1 MKKVLFATTAL
12 IATAGMAAADVRL
25 SGYGRFG
32 LDYNEA
38 NGLIAGRSETN
49 LTTRLRVQIDAS
61 TETDGGVTFGAR
73 YRIQGEQRDGAAGA
87 GVINGARFYVSSG
100 GFTLGVGNIIGAL
113 EGANGLYLPTS
124 SAGTGIDGMG
134 YHSLP
139 TNVGAGA
146 NYFNWDAYSSA
157 GAGAS
162 NGVEVMYKA
171 GAFSGHLSYSAPRGV
186 VSADRLALNVSYTFG
201 DWTAALAMQDS
212 DTLGQDKIFVS
223 VQGDLGVARVML
235 GYASNKDQNATVG
248 DDVDKLRLAGAFD
261 LGAATTLVAWVANE
275 DNPNAPA
282 TDGTSYGL
290 NVSHDLGGGVTL
302 DGGFVEHSDN
312 NTQFQVGAYF
322 RF

>member
-38 NGLIAGRSETN
+38 NGAVAGRSETN

-61 TETDGGVTFGAR
+61 TETDGGVKFGAR

-87 GVINGARFYVSSG
+87 GVVNGARFYVSSG
-100 GFTLGVGNIIGAL
+100 GFTLGVGNIIGAI

-134 YHSLP
+134 FHSLP
-139 TNVGAGA
+139 TNVGVS
-146 NYFNWDAYSSA
+146 YFNWDAYSSG

-162 NGVEVMYKA
+162 NGVEVLYKA
-171 GAFSGHLSYSAPRGV
+171 GAFAGHLSYSAPAGV
-186 VSADRLALNVSYTFG
+186 PSADRLALNVSYTFG

-212 DTLGQDKIFVS
+212 DTLGQDKIYVS

-235 GYASNKDQNATVG
+235 GYASNKDQNGTVG